1 MKENI
6 DSGCVSGDCFNGTGK
21 RVYENGYYEG
31 EFKDGLFHGKGF
43 LKHEIGFYKGEFKE
57 GKRHGKGEEFFAHK
71 KNGSH
76 ICEGTYK
83 NDEYQ
88 PTHDECALEVTEDCH
103 YEVILKL
110 NNQLIVEELIKEDMS
125 LIHSL
130 CDKYDARE
138 VVNLSA
144 CEIFRTSLNDE
155 GYVDFNTVKEMNEYH
170 YICLFFNALFF
181 ITREMSKKFS
191 LISKDIF
198 GLETDETQP
207 LTTDDKIELMHWIRE
222 DYDGFINSNKTFEF
236 NMNTMINSF
245 TKKNVDSFKYIYN
258 FKYDANFVFENFSF
272 TETKVNEATN
282 QTNAN
287 KIDYKFN
294 NEFTLKFSLINK
306 NYPEEF
312 RHIGSKIE
320 KVYLKYK

>member
-1 MKENI
+1 MSKVIE
-6 DSGCVSGDCFNGTGK
+6 SGCVSGDCFNGTGK

-43 LKHEIGFYKGEFKE
+43 LKHEIGFYEGEFKS

-71 KNGSH
+71 KNGSLV
-76 ICEGTYK
+76 CEGNFK
-83 NDEYQ
+83 NDKLEKVF
-88 PTHDECALEVTEDCH
+88 EESALEVTEDSH

-125 LIHSL
+125 LVHSI

-144 CEIFRTSLNDE
+144 CEIFNTSLNDE
-155 GYVDFNTVKEMNEYH
+155 GDVEFNTVKEMNEYH

-181 ITREMSKKFS
+181 ITREMSKKFN
-191 LISKDIF
+191 LLTKEIF
-198 GLETDETQP
+198 GLGTDETEP
-207 LTTDDKIELMHWIRE
+207 LTTDDKIDLMHWIRE
-222 DYDGFINSNKTFEF
+222 DYDEFINSNKTFET
-236 NMNTMINSF
+236 NMNSMIINV
-245 TKKNVDSFKYIYN
+245 TKKNSDYFKKIYN
-258 FKYDANFVFENFSF
+258 LKYDANFVFENFSIK
-272 TETKVNEATN
+272 ETKLNKAYN
-282 QTNAN
+282 QTNSD